1 MGGIICLPGW
11 RANRY
16 VAMTRYC
23 LGVFLDLLL
32 GISGL
37 VNDGFLRIS
46 EIKLWLFYICGFSED
61 ITTVKEVIKQ
71 LLQDLVFHCGAR
83 CHCIRSNAGM
93 EYLFSGGGE
102 GLVTY
107 IASVSVRQK
116 IEIDLH
122 RLPNF
127 REVLCGKRF
136 VCSEPAVHKNMRAD
150 PAAPIGQALD
160 AVQFS
165 TGTASP

>member
-1 MGGIICLPGW
+1 LWRQVPLHSLKCWNGIPVFW
-11 RANRY
+11 RGR
-16 VAMTRYC
+16 
-23 LGVFLDLLL
+23 
-32 GISGL
+32 
-37 VNDGFLRIS
+37 
-46 EIKLWLFYICGFSED
+46 
-61 ITTVKEVIKQ
+61 
-71 LLQDLVFHCGAR
+71 GA
-83 CHCIRSNAGM
+83 GD
-93 EYLFSGGGE
+93 
-102 GLVTY
+102 